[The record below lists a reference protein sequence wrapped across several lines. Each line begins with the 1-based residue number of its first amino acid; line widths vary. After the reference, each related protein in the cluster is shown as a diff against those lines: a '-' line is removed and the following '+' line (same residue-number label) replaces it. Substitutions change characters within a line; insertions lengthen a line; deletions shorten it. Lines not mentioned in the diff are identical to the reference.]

1 MPGRKGVSFQLMVTH
16 DDAEGEFAYAES
28 KGESLDAA
36 RKNGGTV
43 VNMKNGWKQV
53 FSISK

>member
-1 MPGRKGVSFQLMVTH
+1 MPGTQGVSSQLMVTH
-16 DDAEGEFAYAES
+16 DDAEGECAYAES

-36 RKNGGTV
+36 RKNGWTV
-43 VNMKNGWKQV
+43 VNVKKGWKQV

>member
-1 MPGRKGVSFQLMVTH
+1 MSFQLMVTH